1 MAFAFIA
8 KIKNAVQA
16 TLATTK
22 QKITNLKETF
32 AKAVSRE
39 SKKPEKQAVRD
50 FTLKEDKK
58 EDKQPL
64 DTFNDNF
71 NDSFNDENEIITQ
84 YMRDAGDPILSPYD
98 AGDVSAFFSLTAYI
112 WNKPGINPSDRLKA
126 IIDYFKA
133 PLADIYNYIVKSEQM
148 EDFLEAI
155 YDGDDVNY
163 LDLQFSP
170 YTFMGY
176 QVRG

>member
-8 KIKNAVQA
+8 KIKNAVKA
-16 TLATTK
+16 TIATTK

-32 AKAVSRE
+32 SKAVSRE
-39 SKKPEKQAVRD
+39 SVKPEKQAVRD

-58 EDKQPL
+58 EDKKSL
-64 DTFNDNF
+64 ETFNNDF
-71 NDSFNDENEIITQ
+71 SDSFNDENEIITQ

-133 PLADIYNYIVKSEQM
+133 PLADIYNYVIKSEQM

-155 YDGDDVNY
+155 YNGDEVNY
-163 LDLQFSP
+163 LELQFSP
-170 YTFMGY
+170 FAFMGY
-176 QVRG
+176 QIRG